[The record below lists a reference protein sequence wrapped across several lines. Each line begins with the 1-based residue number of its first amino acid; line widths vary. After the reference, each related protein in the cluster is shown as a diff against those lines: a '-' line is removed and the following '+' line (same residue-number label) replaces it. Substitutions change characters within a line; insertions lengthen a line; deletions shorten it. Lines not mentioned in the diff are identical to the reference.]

1 MARVETVGAIAIVL
15 SPILAVLFL
24 IWRRL
29 AKTVF
34 RWERGYPF
42 RPSPFGPPPL
52 RPGELAGDRVPR
64 RPLQPSL
71 SGAAALPLPEPVEDE
86 PTVPPAIW
94 LPRPEDP
101 GPFGIAS

>member
-1 MARVETVGAIAIVL
+1 METAGAIAVVL

-29 AKTVF
+29 AKTMF
-34 RWERGYPF
+34 SWERGYRF
-42 RPSPFGPPPL
+42 RPPAFRPPPL
-52 RPGELAGDRVPR
+52 RPGEPAGDRVPR

-71 SGAAALPLPEPVEDE
+71 SGAAALPLPEPVEEE
-86 PTVPPAIW
+86 PTAPPAVW

-101 GPFGIAS
+101 GPLGIAS